1 MLGPPLRSPVCI
13 FRASKPVH
21 QSMADEVE
29 FISPHREGFH
39 RNCRPALAASG
50 LPCAVYLPFLLF
62 RHPAMGKCPAPV
74 PGPSQ
79 SEALR
84 ACGKQAGL
92 RGRRLQMTL
101 TSSSAK
107 IPITWASRFS
117 FVRASVWVL
126 FGRERRTLAHHHGAF
141 LMHSKARCYDS
152 TCSCAPKGKSSDFL
166 NTP

>member
-13 FRASKPVH
+13 CRASKPVH
-21 QSMADEVE
+21 QSMVEEVG
-29 FISPHREGFH
+29 FIFPHREGFH
-39 RNCRPALAASG
+39 RNCRPALVAPSLPSAA
-50 LPCAVYLPFLLF
+50 YLPVLLF
-62 RHPAMGKCPAPV
+62 RHPAMGQSPAPV

-84 ACGKQAGL
+84 VCGKQAGL

-101 TSSSAK
+101 NSSSGK
-107 IPITWASRFS
+107 IPITWASCFS

-126 FGRERRTLAHHHGAF
+126 FGRERRTLAHHRGAF
-141 LMHSKARCYDS
+141 LTHSKARRYDS
-152 TCSCAPKGKSSDFL
+152 TCSCAPKGTSSDFL